1 MNGKNLC
8 NNIKHNQI
16 RHENTKLGTKLTSR
30 HQKNTL
36 KKFTKFEIE
45 VVGLIKVWILM
56 LLYWIHLVRIDGFL
70 RKKHMTTKGNNI
82 MARGKSLVH
91 IITNEVNVP
100 KVMVKVHYIQLIM
113 NNKMDNDILI
123 NKRNNNTKGHK
134 LKTWKQ

>member
-1 MNGKNLC
+1 
-8 NNIKHNQI
+8 
-16 RHENTKLGTKLTSR
+16 
-30 HQKNTL
+30 
-36 KKFTKFEIE
+36 
-45 VVGLIKVWILM
+45 
-56 LLYWIHLVRIDGFL
+56 
-70 RKKHMTTKGNNI
+70 MTTKGNNI

-134 LKTWKQ
+134 LKT